1 MRSFLRHVFLVAVF
15 LPAGTLC
22 GDLPIFGAPVVDLS
36 TRRVLAMDDRPEGV
50 AAGDFDEDGEPDI
63 AAVHGYLSNGVV
75 LFRGLGSG
83 RFAPATSLTTTDRPF
98 AVIVGDYNE
107 DEHLDLAFT
116 GGGPAA
122 LTVLLGDGAGGFGMP
137 AGFGSTTRS
146 DSLAAADINEDGH
159 LDIAVSH
166 IFTNSLSIYPGN
178 GAGRFGQP
186 LLVPVPRSS
195 PAGVVAG
202 DFNGDGHA
210 DLAVGVS
217 TGCVVFAG
225 DGGGGFGPGF
235 PVDEGSGSTELAA
248 ADLNGDGVLD
258 LAVVNRGTGTVLLLG
273 GAGDG
278 TFQRLDEWTVAPGV
292 DTLALGDLNAD
303 GLPDLVIGGTGEQVH
318 VLLGTGPGAFAPP
331 VSYRA
336 GGLPDALLVAD
347 LTRDGRMDVIA
358 GNILGRE
365 VAILPGDGLGRL
377 RAEISLPLAWSQTPD
392 ILAADFNE
400 DGMIDLAALN
410 SDGPFITQC
419 GGGGAVAAASP
430 LDCGPRMQLGV
441 LPRAGPAAFG
451 APLLASTR
459 CAAAAM
465 AAADFNLDGHL
476 DVATANRGARDAFG
490 ICFPASLSILLGD
503 GRGGFAPPL
512 DLEVPDEPDD
522 VAAGDFTGDGV
533 PDLVVAYRENAVVG
547 LYRVDPGP
555 VIVPVSAVF
564 LTSGPSALDV
574 GDLDGDGDL
583 DVAVA
588 LPGSHRVAI
597 IQGNGMGQL
606 VYQTDCA
613 PGTGTASIGSVA
625 IGDFDGDAVPDIAAA
640 GSLEL
645 ALLHR
650 SGNFFCLPGN
660 TESLSIPA
668 GAAVLGVHD
677 VDNDG
682 GADVLVGNG
691 GGRLTAV
698 SGGPPLAAAATDAF
712 GAYWSGRLAIADFDD
727 DGIADVAMSSAVGN
741 EVSVVLNHTAAA
753 PSLLLRLEESMIAW
767 TGVLGALAYD
777 IVAGDLAT
785 LRGSGGDFAV
795 AIDACL
801 ANDVAVTYVYDP
813 GTPAPGEGRFFV
825 ARPIFPS
832 GPGSY
837 DSDGP
842 SQVAPRDPGINASSL
857 ACP

>member
-1 MRSFLRHVFLVAVF
+1 MKSFLRHVFLVAVL
-15 LPAGTLC
+15 LPAWFLC
-22 GDLPIFGAPVVDLS
+22 GNLPIFGAPVVDLA
-36 TRRVLAMDDRPEGV
+36 TRRVLAIDDRPEGV
-50 AAGDFDEDGEPDI
+50 AVGDFDEDGEPDI

-83 RFAPATSLTTTDRPF
+83 RFAPVTRLTTTDRPY

-137 AGFGSTTRS
+137 AGFGSASRS
-146 DSLAAADINEDGH
+146 DSLAASDFNEDGH
-159 LDIAVSH
+159 LDIVVSH
-166 IFTNSLSIYPGN
+166 IFTNSLSIYSGN
-178 GAGRFGQP
+178 GAGGFGPP

-195 PAGVVAG
+195 PGGVVAG
-202 DFNGDGHA
+202 DWNGDGHA

-225 DGGGGFGPGF
+225 DGDGGFGPGL

-248 ADLNGDGVLD
+248 ADLNDDGVLD

-278 TFQRLDEWTVAPGV
+278 TFQRLDEWAVAPSV

-318 VLLGTGPGAFAPP
+318 VLLGAGPGAFAPP

-347 LTRDGRMDVIA
+347 VTRDGRMDVIA

-377 RAEISLPLAWSQTPD
+377 QAETSIPLAWSQTPD
-392 ILAADFNE
+392 VLAADFNE
-400 DGMIDLAALN
+400 DGKIDLAALN
-410 SDGPFITQC
+410 SDGPYIFEC
-419 GGGGAVAAASP
+419 GGGAPAAANP
-430 LDCGPRMQLGV
+430 LDCGPRMQFAV

-459 CAAAAM
+459 CAAVAM

-564 LTSGPSALDV
+564 LASGPSALDV

-583 DVAVA
+583 DVAAA
-588 LPGSHRVAI
+588 LPGSRRVAI

-606 VYQTDCA
+606 AYQTECA

-650 SGNFFCLPGN
+650 SGVFFCLPGN
-660 TESLSIPA
+660 TESLPIPA
-668 GAAVLGVHD
+668 GATVLGVHD

-682 GADVLVGNG
+682 DADFLLGNG

-698 SGGPPLAAAATDAF
+698 SGGPPLAAAATDTF
-712 GAYWSGRLAIADFDD
+712 GAYWSGRLAIGDFDD
-727 DGIADVAMSSAVGN
+727 DGIADVAMGSASGVD
-741 EVSVVLNHTAAA
+741 VSVVLNHTAAA
-753 PSLLLRLEESMIAW
+753 PRLLLRLEESMVAW
-767 TGVLGALAYD
+767 TGVIGAQAYD
-777 IVAGDLAT
+777 MVAGDLTT
-785 LRGSGGDFAV
+785 LRASGGDFAV

-801 ANDVAVTYVYDP
+801 ANDVAATYLYA
-813 GTPAPGEGRFFV
+813 PAAPSMGEGRFFV
-825 ARPIFPS
+825 ARPIFSS
-832 GPGSY
+832 GPGTY

-842 SQVAPRDPGINASSL
+842 SQAAPRDPGINASSL